1 MSQHTSTNESDL
13 AAAGEVRDLATL
25 LSEAARSW
33 ESEGSVQ
40 DTLQAIAMSAV
51 DTVPG
56 ADYAGVSLVQA
67 PRTITTP
74 AATDDLVRDADAVQ
88 SSLGEGPCVDAV
100 WERRTVRVDDLGADS
115 RWPLFGPRA
124 AALGVRSML
133 AFRLFT
139 EEHSWGALNLY
150 SRRPHAFGEGAEFVG
165 QLFASHASIAL
176 AGSQEIAQLNEALAT
191 RDLIGLAKGILVE
204 RHKISPEA
212 AFGML
217 VATSHSSKM
226 KLAEVAA
233 WLVRAAAA
241 TDTKTDPKTE
251 SGTRT
256 KTDPKTA
263 SRTGPKTHAENE
275 E

>member
-1 MSQHTSTNESDL
+1 MSYQPSAAESDL
-13 AAAGEVRDLATL
+13 PAADEVRDLATL

-33 ESEGSVQ
+33 EAEGSVE
-40 DTLQAIAMSAV
+40 DTLQAIALSAV

-56 ADYAGVSLVQA
+56 ADYAGVSLVQR

-74 AATDDLVRDADAVQ
+74 AATDDLVRDVDAVQ

-100 WERRTVRVDDLGADS
+100 WERRTVRADDLCADS

-139 EEHSWGALNLY
+139 EEANWGALNLY
-150 SRRPHAFGEGAEFVG
+150 SRRPYAFGEGAEFVG

-233 WLVRAAAA
+233 WLVRAATA

-251 SGTRT
+251 SRTGT
-256 KTDPKTA
+256 KTDA
-263 SRTGPKTHAENE
+263 QNE